1 MKRLIVF
8 SLTLMMVISG
18 STTAFSSMEKQRTEK
33 KAIVLAV
40 FGTTYPKALQSI
52 LNLQE
57 KMQRAF
63 PGIPVRMAFTSE
75 IIRAK
80 WAMRAKD
87 DQWRAGHPEV
97 PEFLYS
103 IRNPL
108 ATIAILQD
116 EGYRHIAVQSTHIFA
131 GEEYE
136 NLKSEIEALNSIET
150 VRDRDKPFKKIILGR
165 PALGA
170 SGDVRPY
177 RADLVAAAEIVK
189 HDAAE
194 ARNNQSA
201 LVYMG
206 HGNEIF
212 STGAY
217 VEFEAV
223 LRDAN
228 PNLPIFIGNVE
239 GFPEPQRVLKGLQH
253 ANIKR
258 VTLFPLMVV
267 AGDHAAND
275 MAGDEPDSWK
285 NIFEKAGIEVIPV
298 LRGLGELDDWADLY
312 VRHLKEAM
320 SDNGF

>member
-1 MKRLIVF
+1 
-8 SLTLMMVISG
+8 MMVLSG
-18 STTAFSSMEKQRTEK
+18 ATTVFSSMDKQRAEK

-63 PGIPVRMAFTSE
+63 PGMPVKMAFTSE
-75 IIRAK
+75 IVRAK
-80 WAMRAKD
+80 WATRAKD
-87 DQWRAGHPEV
+87 DQWRAEHPEI
-97 PEFLYS
+97 PDFLYR

-116 EGYRHIAVQSTHIFA
+116 EGYRQIAVQSTHIFA

-150 VRDRDKPFKKIILGR
+150 LRKRDKPFKKIILGR

-177 RADLVAAAEIVK
+177 RVDLAAAAEIIKQDVVQ
-189 HDAAE
+189 
-194 ARNNQSA
+194 ARNNRSV

-228 PNLPIFIGNVE
+228 PDLPIFIGNVE
-239 GFPEPQRVLKGLQH
+239 GFPEPRRVLKELQH
-253 ANIKR
+253 ADIKR
-258 VTLFPLMVV
+258 ITLFPLMVV

-275 MAGDEPDSWK
+275 MAGDEADSWK
-285 NIFEKAGIEVIPV
+285 NMFEKAGIEVMPV
-298 LRGLGELDDWADLY
+298 LRGLGELDGWADLY

-320 SDNGF
+320 SDYGF